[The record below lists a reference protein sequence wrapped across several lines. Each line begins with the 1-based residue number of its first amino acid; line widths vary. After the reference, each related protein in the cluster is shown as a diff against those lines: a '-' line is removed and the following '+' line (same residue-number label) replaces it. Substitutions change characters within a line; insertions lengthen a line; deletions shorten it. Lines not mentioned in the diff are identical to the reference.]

1 MEDIKKL
8 IDKVRY
14 YEENLGMGI
23 KDGVDSLFK
32 LYPELENIGTKR
44 FAGLNLEY

>member
-14 YEENLGMGI
+14 FEENLGMSI

-32 LYPELENIGTKR
+32 VYPELANIGTNELDKQ
-44 FAGLNLEY
+44 LS